1 LYPPAAFP
9 VDISLIPE
17 NGSPGLAGARAAR
30 ANVLRNPNIASGK
43 DPFIAMDES
52 DIYKLFIKAA
62 GSTAETSEDARRVFG
77 ILVSSTLR
85 YRDLLKDELGI
96 IVTVE
101 DVRIALDW
109 LLESMGTKKLPETN
123 NAVPLDLLKIW
134 LDELRPYL

>member
-1 LYPPAAFP
+1 M
-9 VDISLIPE
+9 
-17 NGSPGLAGARAAR
+17 
-30 ANVLRNPNIASGK
+30 
-43 DPFIAMDES
+43 IAMDES

-62 GSTAETSEDARRVFG
+62 GSTAEASEDARRVLG

-123 NAVPLDLLKIW
+123 NAVRLDLLKIW
-134 LDELRPYL
+134 LDELKPYL